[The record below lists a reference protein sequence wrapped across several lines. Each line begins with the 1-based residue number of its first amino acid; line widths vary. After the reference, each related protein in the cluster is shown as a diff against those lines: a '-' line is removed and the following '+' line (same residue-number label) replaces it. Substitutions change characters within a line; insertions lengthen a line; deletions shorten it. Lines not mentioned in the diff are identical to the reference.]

1 MECLYISCFK
11 EQKSVFCMQVYQLDH
26 GATSAVSAQWHVC
39 MIRSD
44 KYLINLLLWSNTKKG
59 DWVVYLVDVSTYDG
73 WLYFEIILINVGTT
87 RIVHVQFPS

>member
-11 EQKSVFCMQVYQLDH
+11 EQKSVFFMQVYQLDH
-26 GATSAVSAQWHVC
+26 SVTSVVSAQWHVR
-39 MIRSD
+39 MILSD

-59 DWVVYLVDVSTYDG
+59 DWVVYLVDVSSYDG
-73 WLYFEIILINVGTT
+73 LLYFEIILINVGTT